1 MIMRKFCTRAITYI
15 VAKPPDE
22 ISNCLCTFKKEFY
35 YDGIIE
41 NEHFELYEYRTFDLG
56 RNSFSPIFTG
66 TYSGNT
72 KETIVTITASLHAT
86 TWIMLWIVAI
96 MSGLIS
102 IAAFVMTFNVLALLL
117 IFPCPLLFLI
127 AHVMLCVS
135 AKTMFKRF
143 EREVIFD

>member
-1 MIMRKFCTRAITYI
+1 M
-15 VAKPPDE
+15 AKPPDE

-35 YDGIIE
+35 YDGKIE

-72 KETIVTITASLHAT
+72 KRDHRNDHSKFARHNMDYA
-86 TWIMLWIVAI
+86 MDCVAI
-96 MSGLIS
+96 ISGLIS